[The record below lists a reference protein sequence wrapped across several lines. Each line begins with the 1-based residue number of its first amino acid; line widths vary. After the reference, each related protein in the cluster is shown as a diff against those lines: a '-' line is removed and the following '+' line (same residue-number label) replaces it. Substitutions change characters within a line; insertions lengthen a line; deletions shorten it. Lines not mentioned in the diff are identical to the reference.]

1 MESVSEKTPT
11 GEGSNKVDNDNTAN
25 NTNANHNQNDNN
37 LKNSNTKRQLSTTS
51 FPLMEQKQ
59 AQNAVNAKGGVIK
72 ESSQNH
78 LRRDDYSPRKTD
90 SNSQTPQPEIISPQK
105 CQGSSTSTDEKF
117 FVCNFCARKFKSEYM
132 FAVHL
137 RTHTGEKPYG
147 SWNF

>member
-25 NTNANHNQNDNN
+25 NMNANQNDN

-51 FPLMEQKQ
+51 FPLMEQKK

-78 LRRDDYSPRKTD
+78 LRRNDYSPRKTD

-105 CQGSSTSTDEKF
+105 FQGSSTSTDEKF

-147 SWNF
+147 SCKF

>member
-25 NTNANHNQNDNN
+25 NTNANQNDNN

-132 FAVHL
+132 FAVHS

-147 SWNF
+147 SWKF